1 MARQP
6 HGRLQLVFLDMS
18 NEKIL
23 IPPLHSSLSR
33 EWVCSVAPRWRVNI
47 LRRQLRWLAPHLHLT
62 AELLR
67 QFSAVGRS
75 RFISSLSIPAG
86 NRIDVGNSLL
96 FT

>member
-23 IPPLHSSLSR
+23 IPPLHI
-33 EWVCSVAPRWRVNI
+33 AKPRMGVLGGANI
-47 LRRQLRWLAPHLHLT
+47 LRPQLRWHAPHLHLT

-75 RFISSLSIPAG
+75 RFISSLSIPGG